1 MPNVDDLYP
10 SVWLRH
16 GDLVEGDWTLTIK
29 AIETAKLT
37 NRRTN
42 AEETQIVLLFEETE
56 LKLGLGKGNA
66 IALRNIFGSAETE
79 DWLYKKIVIGWA
91 KTNAGVEYV
100 QVREKPTEA
109 ANRKQKP
116 KAAAPQPPRPTAPP
130 AKKTAPAMT
139 QEEVDAADDIPFSDD
154 GEAWAPGRE

>member
-1 MPNVDDLYP
+1 MPNVDDLSP

-16 GDLVEGDWTLTIK
+16 SDLVEGDWTLTIR

-37 NRRTN
+37 NRKTN
-42 AEETQIVLLFEETE
+42 MEETQIVLLFDETE

-66 IALRNIFGSAETE
+66 IALRNIFGSADTD
-79 DWLYKKIVIGWA
+79 DWYGKKIVIGWA
-91 KTNAGVEYV
+91 KTSAGVEYV

-109 ANRKQKP
+109 ANRKAKP
-116 KAAAPQPPRPTAPP
+116 KPTTPAAGKPAPQPAR
-130 AKKTAPAMT
+130 KTAPAMT
-139 QEEVDAADDIPFSDD
+139 QEEVDAIDDIPFDGD